1 MSFAS
6 DVKTELAKLKIDDCC
21 KKASLG
27 ALLQLAGEVSINS
40 EGCHVT
46 FKTMN
51 NTIARF
57 FISLVKEFYNL
68 PVNIIMTKQNL
79 TKSDVFNITI
89 DDAKQI
95 ITDYD
100 LFNKDY
106 THYTKYNKDDCCKKA
121 YIRSSFLANGSI
133 NDPNKSY
140 HLEIKCRNEEL
151 AIYIQ
156 MLLNANRLNARI
168 SKRREELIVYIK
180 EAQAIADFLYIVGA
194 NKAYFDYED
203 IRVNKDLSNLV
214 NRKNNCEIANEVKA
228 INAAKNQLEDI
239 KKIESFDGIDSKLR
253 EVMEIRKKNPTATL
267 LELLEIYKNE
277 YGKEITKSCLNHRF
291 RRIHELASDPD
302 EKSNDNS

>member
-6 DVKTELAKLKIDDCC
+6 DVKTELAKLKLDDCC
-21 KKASLG
+21 KKASLS
-27 ALLQLAGEVSINS
+27 ALLQLAGEVSININ
-40 EGCHVT
+40 GAHVT
-46 FKTMN
+46 LKTMN
-51 NTIARF
+51 NSIARL
-57 FISLVKEFYNL
+57 FISLVKELYDL
-68 PVNIIMTKQNL
+68 PVNIIMSKQNL
-79 TKSDVFNITI
+79 TKNDVFNIVI
-89 DDAKQI
+89 DNANDI
-95 ITDYD
+95 IKDYE

-106 THYTKYNKDDCCKKA
+106 SHYNKFTKNDCCKKA
-121 YIRSSFLANGSI
+121 YIRCSFLANGSI
-133 NDPNKSY
+133 NDPKKSY

-228 INAAKNQLEDI
+228 INAAKAQLEDI
-239 KKIESFDGIDSKLR
+239 KIIELLEGIDPKLI
-253 EVMEIRKKNPTATL
+253 EVMELRKKNPTATL
-267 LELLEIYKNE
+267 VELMEIYKNE
-277 YGKEITKSCLNHRF
+277 YDKEITKSCLNHRF
-291 RRIHELASDPD
+291 RRIHELASNPD
-302 EKSNDNS
+302 EKNN

>member
-21 KKASLG
+21 KKASLS
-27 ALLQLAGEVSINS
+27 ALLQLAGEISINS
-40 EGCHVT
+40 SGCHVT
-46 FKTMN
+46 LKTMN

-57 FISLVKEFYNL
+57 FISLVKELYDL
-68 PVNIIMTKQNL
+68 PVNIIMSKQNL
-79 TKSDVFNITI
+79 TKSDVFNIVV
-89 DDAKQI
+89 DDAKQL

-106 THYTKYNKDDCCKKA
+106 SHYTKYNKNDCCKKS
-121 YIRSSFLANGSI
+121 YIRSAFLANGSI
-133 NDPNKSY
+133 NDPKKSY

-239 KKIESFDGIDSKLR
+239 KKIEAFEGIDPKLI
-253 EVMEIRKKNPTATL
+253 EVMEIRKKNPTSTL
-267 LELLEIYKNE
+267 IELIDIYKKE
-277 YGKEITKSCLNHRF
+277 YNKDITKSCLNHRF
-291 RRIHELASDPD
+291 RRIHELASDS
-302 EKSNDNS
+302 EEMK

>member
-21 KKASLG
+21 KKASLS
-27 ALLQLAGEVSINS
+27 ALLQLAGEISINS
-40 EGCHVT
+40 NGAHVT

-51 NTIARF
+51 NTIARL
-57 FISLVKEFYNL
+57 FISLVKELYNL
-68 PVNIIMTKQNL
+68 PVSIIMTKQNL
-79 TKSDVFNITI
+79 TKNDVFNIVI
-89 DDAKQI
+89 DDAKNLI
-95 ITDYD
+95 SDFE

-106 THYTKYNKDDCCKKA
+106 THYTKYAKNDCCKKA
-121 YIRSSFLANGSI
+121 YIRCAFLANGSI

-168 SKRREELIVYIK
+168 SKRREELIVYVK
-180 EAQAIADFLYIVGA
+180 EAQAIADYLYIVGA

-228 INAAKNQLEDI
+228 INAAKQQLEDI
-239 KKIESFDGIDSKLR
+239 KVLEKMEDIDSKLV
-253 EVMEIRKKNPTATL
+253 EVMNLRKNNPTSTL

-291 RRIHELASDPD
+291 RRIHELASSPEDTA
-302 EKSNDNS
+302 N

>member
-21 KKASLG
+21 KKASLS

-40 EGCHVT
+40 SGCHVT
-46 FKTMN
+46 LKTMN

-57 FISLVKEFYNL
+57 FISLVKELYDL
-68 PVNIIMTKQNL
+68 PVNIIMSKQNL
-79 TKSDVFNITI
+79 TKSDVFNIVI

-95 ITDYD
+95 IIDFD

-106 THYTKYNKDDCCKKA
+106 AHYTKYNKDDCCKKS
-121 YIRSSFLANGSI
+121 YIRSAFLANGSI
-133 NDPNKSY
+133 NDPKKSY

-239 KKIESFDGIDSKLR
+239 KKIEGFEGIDPKLI
-253 EVMEIRKKNPTATL
+253 EVMELRKKNPTATL
-267 LELLEIYKNE
+267 LELLEAYKVE
-277 YGKEITKSCLNHRF
+277 YDKEITKSCLNHRF
-291 RRIHELASDPD
+291 RRIHELASDSD
-302 EKSNDNS
+302 ESK

>member
-6 DVKTELAKLKIDDCC
+6 DVKTELAKLKLDDCC
-21 KKASLG
+21 KKASLS

-40 EGCHVT
+40 DGAHVT
-46 FKTMN
+46 LKTMN
-51 NTIARF
+51 NSIARL
-57 FISLVKEFYNL
+57 FISLVKELYDL
-68 PVNIIMTKQNL
+68 PVNIIMSKQNL
-79 TKSDVFNITI
+79 TKNDVFNIVI
-89 DDAKQI
+89 DNANDI
-95 ITDYD
+95 IKDFE

-106 THYTKYNKDDCCKKA
+106 SHYNKFNKNDCCKKA

-133 NDPNKSY
+133 NDPKKSY

-151 AIYIQ
+151 AIFIQ

-228 INAAKNQLEDI
+228 INAAKAQLEDI
-239 KKIESFDGIDSKLR
+239 SKIELLEGLDPKLI
-253 EVMEIRKKNPTATL
+253 EVMELRKKNPTATL
-267 LELLEIYKNE
+267 VELMELYKKE
-277 YGKEITKSCLNHRF
+277 YDKEITKSCLNHRF
-291 RRIHELASDPD
+291 RRIHELASDPAD
-302 EKSNDNS
+302 EKK

>member
-21 KKASLG
+21 KKASLS

-40 EGCHVT
+40 SGCHVT
-46 FKTMN
+46 LKTMN

-57 FISLVKEFYNL
+57 FISLVKELYDL
-68 PVNIIMTKQNL
+68 PVNIIMSKQNL
-79 TKSDVFNITI
+79 TKSDVFNIVI

-95 ITDYD
+95 ITDFD

-106 THYTKYNKDDCCKKA
+106 AHYTKYNKDDCCKKS
-121 YIRSSFLANGSI
+121 YIRSAFLANGSI
-133 NDPNKSY
+133 NDPKKSY

-239 KKIESFDGIDSKLR
+239 KKIEGFEGIDPKLI
-253 EVMEIRKKNPTATL
+253 EVMELRKKNPTATL
-267 LELLEIYKNE
+267 LELLEAYKAE
-277 YGKEITKSCLNHRF
+277 YDKEITKSCLNHRF
-291 RRIHELASDPD
+291 RRIHELASDSD
-302 EKSNDNS
+302 ESK

>member
-6 DVKTELAKLKIDDCC
+6 DVKTELAKIKNDDCC
-21 KKASLG
+21 KKALLS

-40 EGCHVT
+40 SGAHVT
-46 FKTMN
+46 LKTMN
-51 NTIARF
+51 NSIARL
-57 FISLVKEFYNL
+57 FISLVKDLYDL
-68 PVNIIMTKQNL
+68 PINIIMSKHNL
-79 TKSDVFNITI
+79 TKNDCFNVVV
-89 DDAKQI
+89 DDAKSI
-95 ITDYD
+95 ITDFE

-106 THYTKYNKDDCCKKA
+106 AHYNKFTKNECCKKS
-121 YIRSSFLANGSI
+121 YIRGAFLANGSV
-133 NDPNKSY
+133 NDPKKSY

-156 MLLNANRLNARI
+156 MLLNGNRLNARI

-194 NKAYFDYED
+194 NKAYFEYED

-228 INAAKNQLEDI
+228 INAAKQQLEDI
-239 KKIESFDGIDSKLR
+239 KILENSEDVDQKLI
-253 EVMEIRKKNPTATL
+253 EVMELRKNNPTATL
-267 LELLEIYKNE
+267 VELLEIYKEE

-291 RRIHELASDPD
+291 RRIHELASDPE
-302 EKSNDNS
+302 EKK

>member
-21 KKASLG
+21 KKASLS

-40 EGCHVT
+40 SGCHVT
-46 FKTMN
+46 LKTMN

-57 FISLVKEFYNL
+57 FISLVKELYDL
-68 PVNIIMTKQNL
+68 PVNIIMSKQNL
-79 TKSDVFNITI
+79 TKSDVFNIVI

-95 ITDYD
+95 ITDFD

-106 THYTKYNKDDCCKKA
+106 AHYTKYNKDDCCKKS
-121 YIRSSFLANGSI
+121 YIRSAFLANGSI
-133 NDPNKSY
+133 NDPKKSY

-239 KKIESFDGIDSKLR
+239 KKIEGFEGIDPKLI
-253 EVMEIRKKNPTATL
+253 EVMELRKKNPTATL
-267 LELLEIYKNE
+267 LELLEAYKAE
-277 YGKEITKSCLNHRF
+277 YDKEITKSCLNHRY
-291 RRIHELASDPD
+291 RRIHELASDSD
-302 EKSNDNS
+302 ESK

>member
-6 DVKTELAKLKIDDCC
+6 NVKTELAKIKLDDCC

-27 ALLQLAGEVSINS
+27 ALLQLNGEISININ
-40 EGCHVT
+40 GCHVT

-51 NTIARF
+51 NTIARL
-57 FISLVKEFYNL
+57 FISLVKELYNL

-79 TKSDVFNITI
+79 TKSDVFNITV

-106 THYTKYNKDDCCKKA
+106 SHYTKYTKNDCCKKS

-228 INAAKNQLEDI
+228 INAAKSQLEDI
-239 KKIESFDGIDSKLR
+239 KILELKEEIDSKLV
-253 EVMEIRKKNPTATL
+253 EVMELRKKNPTATL
-267 LELLEIYKNE
+267 LELISLYKSE
-277 YGKEITKSCLNHRF
+277 YGKDITKSCLNHRF

-302 EKSNDNS
+302 EKK

>member
-6 DVKTELAKLKIDDCC
+6 DVKTELTKIKNEDCC
-21 KKASLG
+21 KKALLS
-27 ALLQLAGEVSINS
+27 ALLQLSSEISININ
-40 EGCHVT
+40 GAHVT

-51 NTIARF
+51 NSIARL
-57 FISLVKEFYNL
+57 FISLVKELYDL
-68 PVNIIMTKQNL
+68 PINIIMTKQNL
-79 TKSDVFNITI
+79 TKNDVFNVVV
-89 DDAKQI
+89 DDAKNLI
-95 ITDYD
+95 SDFE

-106 THYTKYNKDDCCKKA
+106 QHYNKYTKNDCCKKA
-121 YIRSSFLANGSI
+121 YIRGAFLANGSI
-133 NDPNKSY
+133 NDPKKSY

-156 MLLNANRLNARI
+156 MLLNGNRLNARI

-194 NKAYFDYED
+194 SKAYFSFED

-228 INAAKNQLEDI
+228 INAAKQQLEDI
-239 KKIESFDGIDSKLR
+239 KILENTEGVDQKLI
-253 EVMEIRKKNPTATL
+253 EVMNIRKNNPTATL
-267 LELLEIYKNE
+267 VELLEIYKTE

-291 RRIHELASDPD
+291 RRIHELASDPME
-302 EKSNDNS
+302 EKK